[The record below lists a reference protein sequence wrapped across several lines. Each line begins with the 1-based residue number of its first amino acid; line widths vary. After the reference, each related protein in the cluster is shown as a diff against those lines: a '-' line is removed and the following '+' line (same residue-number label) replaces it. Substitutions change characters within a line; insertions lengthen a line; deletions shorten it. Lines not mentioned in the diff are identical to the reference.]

1 MQDILDDMII
11 EDSFNDYVR
20 DSAIVN
26 ETSLSSK
33 KEYEELKQQV
43 AERAVKMKVQAGRRD
58 FNDAENSKNYENVS
72 KNEKKNNNVS
82 YNNFLTNKLLNDKLF
97 VRISELESELAA
109 KKQKEKQLNT
119 TYKQLEQ
126 QKEQLI
132 NEN

>member
-97 VRISELESELAA
+97 VKISELESELAA